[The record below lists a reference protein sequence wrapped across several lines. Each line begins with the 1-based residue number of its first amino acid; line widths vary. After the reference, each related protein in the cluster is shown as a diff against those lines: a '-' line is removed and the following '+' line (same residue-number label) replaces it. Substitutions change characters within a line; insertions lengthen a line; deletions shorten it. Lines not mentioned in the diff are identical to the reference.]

1 MILVNDMKP
10 SSTFIYENNL
20 YLALDINRN
29 KSARGQM
36 VIKVKVKNLR
46 SGATTEISYTAGD
59 KVEDVHLDKR
69 SMLYLYDDGD
79 SAVFMD
85 NDTYDQVSIPKSRLE
100 WELNFLVPNKVATIT
115 YYNEEV
121 VGIELPAKVSL
132 RIAETADAVRG
143 DTVTRATKDAVLETG
158 YKLRVPM
165 FINQD
170 EYVIINTATGEY
182 DSRSKE

>member
-59 KVEDVHLDKR
+59 KVEDVHLDKK

-115 YYNEEV
+115 
-121 VGIELPAKVSL
+121 
-132 RIAETADAVRG
+132 
-143 DTVTRATKDAVLETG
+143 
-158 YKLRVPM
+158 
-165 FINQD
+165 
-170 EYVIINTATGEY
+170 
-182 DSRSKE
+182 